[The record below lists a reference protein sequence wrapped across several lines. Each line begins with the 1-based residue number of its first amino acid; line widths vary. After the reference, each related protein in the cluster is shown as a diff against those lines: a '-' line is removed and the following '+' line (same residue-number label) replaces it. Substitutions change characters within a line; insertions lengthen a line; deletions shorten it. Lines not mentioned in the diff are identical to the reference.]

1 MPKQSKKNATD
12 QFMDLLQG
20 VASETG
26 HDLSESADRIRTT
39 VAEQMA
45 KLSLVVG
52 EPGYDRAVKA
62 ARDNVALAAGLA
74 AVEDADAADGRIIGV
89 IQGAL
94 FFGAKTLA

>member
-12 QFMDLLQG
+12 QFMDLLTS
-20 VASETG
+20 AAEETG
-26 HDLSESADRIRTT
+26 TDLTESLDSVRTV

-62 ARDNVALAAGLA
+62 ARDNVALAAGLS
-74 AVEDADAADGRIIGV
+74 AVEDADAADGRIIGI

>member
-12 QFMDLLQG
+12 QFMDLLTS
-20 VASETG
+20 AAEETG
-26 HDLSESADRIRTT
+26 TDLTESLDSVRTV

-74 AVEDADAADGRIIGV
+74 AVEDADAADGRIIGI

>member
-12 QFMDLLQG
+12 QFMELLSS
-20 VASETG
+20 AAKETG
-26 HDLSESADRIRTT
+26 ADLSGSADQIRVT

-52 EPGYDRAVKA
+52 EPGYDRAVLA
-62 ARDNVALAAGLA
+62 ARDNVALVAGLA
-74 AVEDADAADGRIIGV
+74 AVEDADAADSRIIGI